1 MWHFH
6 LYQLHMHT
14 TDKRTKV
21 VAFWAENNIVTPKL
35 YLIVQEYQMKYF
47 ATKILYVDSGAQPK
61 GQKMKIVVLPSSE
74 LSDYLVQ
81 LVGKYLFFFLIFF
94 FQKAPKGTKIRVH
107 FQLFFKKSEQ
117 KRKKN
122 VCIPGPYFVHFIFG
136 DVSVAEGNNIF
147 FSWPNGHFLYN
158 CNMLDLFQANTNTG
172 VTKIGRGP

>member
-61 GQKMKIVVLPSSE
+61 AKK
-74 LSDYLVQ
+74 
-81 LVGKYLFFFLIFF
+81 GKLLCCPQVNFLIIWFGWLENIFFLNIFF

-122 VCIPGPYFVHFIFG
+122 ACIPGPYFVHFIFG

-147 FSWPNGHFLYN
+147 FLGLMDIF
-158 CNMLDLFQANTNTG
+158 CITATCLFQANTNTG